1 MISLRRSDLFILN
14 SGNGVL
20 SFMVD
25 NVKVKSS
32 QPVNLHT
39 LFWAGLVWPNV
50 DKMTISRDF
59 KRNTHVSNVCTKTNR
74 LLVS

>member
-14 SGNGVL
+14 SGNVVL

-39 LFWAGLVWPNV
+39 LFGQA
-50 DKMTISRDF
+50 
-59 KRNTHVSNVCTKTNR
+59 
-74 LLVS
+74 